1 MNENSYR
8 EAFGQDYE
16 PEHEAD
22 EAPALN
28 EQKKNA
34 LLRYMAI
41 LFGLAFLLVLLS
53 FLIQMR
59 DSRETISD
67 LSQSN
72 ASALQNAGKLQD
84 DNMSLLLENEE
95 LRERLA
101 SLEDELSQAEQDGE
115 RAESA
120 HRDALAEA
128 KRAQEDF
135 AARTR
140 LDSLLM
146 EAAGYWLNGDR
157 AQCERSLS
165 RVDEESLGEQGKEL
179 YGRLRAA
186 LDADTAENAEEDG
199 EAVPPEKE
207 E

>member
-1 MNENSYR
+1 MNENSSR
-8 EAFGQDYE
+8 EMFGMDRE
-16 PEHEAD
+16 PEYGET
-22 EAPALN
+22 APALSD
-28 EQKKNA
+28 QKKNA

-95 LRERLA
+95 LRERIA
-101 SLEDELSQAEQDGE
+101 SLETELS
-115 RAESA
+115 RAEEDGKTA
-120 HRDALAEA
+120 ERGRRDALAEA
-128 KRAQEDF
+128 ESAQKDF

-140 LDSLLM
+140 LDNLLM

-157 AQCERSLS
+157 AQCERSLG

-186 LDADTAENAEEDG
+186 LDADTAENAEGED
-199 EAVPPEKE
+199 VPQRE
-207 E
+207 EE

>member
-1 MNENSYR
+1 MNENSSR
-8 EAFGQDYE
+8 EAFGRDYE
-16 PEHEAD
+16 PEYEGT
-22 EAPALN
+22 APVLN

-95 LRERLA
+95 LRERIA
-101 SLEDELSQAEQDGE
+101 SLETELSKAEQDGE

-120 HRDALAEA
+120 RRDALAEA
-128 KRAQEDF
+128 ERVQKDF
-135 AARTR
+135 AARSR

-157 AQCERSLS
+157 AQCERSLG

-186 LDADTAENAEEDG
+186 LDADTAENAAG
-199 EAVPPEKE
+199 EAVPQE
-207 E
+207 EE